1 MRYIEWAVM
10 FVVAGLGIGL
20 ANFVGFDVNFMD
32 SLPGILILLA
42 ISLVAVV
49 ISKLVPLKLP
59 IIAYCSILGLLVA
72 CPISPVREGVIEA
85 VNKIKFTAPLT
96 MVGAFAGISISD
108 QIKSFL
114 KQGWKM
120 ILIGILVMTGTFLGS
135 ALIEQII
142 LSLTHAI

>member
-72 CPISPVREGVIEA
+72 CPISPMREGVIEA
-85 VNKIKFTAPLT
+85 VNKINFTAPLT

-108 QIKSFL
+108 QIRSFL

-135 ALIEQII
+135 ALIAQII

>member
-72 CPISPVREGVIEA
+72 CPISPVREGA
-85 VNKIKFTAPLT
+85 SKRSTRLT
-96 MVGAFAGISISD
+96 SRRRLRWLEHLPEFPSATRSSL
-108 QIKSFL
+108 FL

-135 ALIEQII
+135 ALIAQII

>member
-20 ANFVGFDVNFMD
+20 VNFMD

-85 VNKIKFTAPLT
+85 VNKINFTAPLT

-135 ALIEQII
+135 ALIAQII

>member
-72 CPISPVREGVIEA
+72 CPISPMREGVIEA
-85 VNKIKFTAPLT
+85 VHKINFTAPLT

-135 ALIEQII
+135 ALIAQII

>member
-72 CPISPVREGVIEA
+72 CPISPMREWVIEA
-85 VNKIKFTAPLT
+85 VNKINFTAPLT

-135 ALIEQII
+135 ALIAQII

>member
-85 VNKIKFTAPLT
+85 VNKINFTAPLT

-120 ILIGILVMTGTFLGS
+120 ILVGVFVMTGTFVGS
-135 ALIEQII
+135 ALIAHVVLKI
-142 LSLTHAI
+142 TGAI

>member
-10 FVVAGLGIGL
+10 FAVAGLGIGL

-85 VNKIKFTAPLT
+85 VNKINFTAPLT

-135 ALIEQII
+135 ALIAQII

>member
-42 ISLVAVV
+42 ISLVVVV

-85 VNKIKFTAPLT
+85 VNKINFTAPLT

-120 ILIGILVMTGTFLGS
+120 ILIGILVITGTFLGS
-135 ALIEQII
+135 ALIAQII

>member
-72 CPISPVREGVIEA
+72 CPISPMREGVIEA
-85 VNKIKFTAPLT
+85 VNKINFTAPLT
-96 MVGAFAGISISD
+96 MVGAFAGISITD

-135 ALIEQII
+135 ALIAQII

>member
-1 MRYIEWAVM
+1 M

-20 ANFVGFDVNFMD
+20 ANFVVFDVNFMD

-85 VNKIKFTAPLT
+85 VNKINFTAPLT

-135 ALIEQII
+135 ALIAQII